1 MTAPAPAADV
11 PAAMSF
17 TARAGRRADAAA
29 IAAIYNQG
37 IDDRVA
43 TFETEHRDA
52 DAIGTW
58 FDAGH
63 PLVVVEDAGGDIV
76 SYAAAF
82 PYRARPCYDGVREFS
97 VYVRRDARG
106 TGCGRAALA
115 GLIEAARV
123 NGAWKLLSRIFPEN
137 TASLAL
143 CHSLGFREVGTYTR
157 HGKLDGRWRDTVIV
171 EILIDEEGEPRG

>member
-1 MTAPAPAADV
+1 MP
-11 PAAMSF
+11 F

-29 IAAIYNQG
+29 VAAIYNQG

-52 DAIGTW
+52 DTVGAW

-63 PLVVVEDAGGDIV
+63 PLVVVEDAGGGIV
-76 SYAAAF
+76 SYAVAF
-82 PYRARPCYDGVREFS
+82 PYSARPCYDGVREFS

-106 TGCGRAALA
+106 KGCGRLALA
-115 GLIEAARV
+115 GLIETARM

-143 CHSLGFREVGTYTR
+143 CRSLGFREVGIHIR

-171 EILIDEEGEPRG
+171 EKLIDEEGEPRG

>member
-1 MTAPAPAADV
+1 MTASAPAADAM
-11 PAAMSF
+11 AATPF
-17 TARAGRRADAAA
+17 TLRAARPADAAA

-52 DAIGTW
+52 DAIAAW
-58 FDAGH
+58 FKAGH
-63 PLVVVEDAGGDIV
+63 PLVVVEDTSGSIV
-76 SYAAAF
+76 SYAVAF
-82 PYRARPCYDGVREFS
+82 PYRTRPCYEGVREFS

-115 GLIEAARV
+115 GLIEAARMG
-123 NGAWKLLSRIFPEN
+123 GAWKLLSRIFPEN

-143 CHSLGFREVGTYTR
+143 CRSLGFREVGTYTR

-171 EILIDEEGEPRG
+171 EKLIDEEGKPCG